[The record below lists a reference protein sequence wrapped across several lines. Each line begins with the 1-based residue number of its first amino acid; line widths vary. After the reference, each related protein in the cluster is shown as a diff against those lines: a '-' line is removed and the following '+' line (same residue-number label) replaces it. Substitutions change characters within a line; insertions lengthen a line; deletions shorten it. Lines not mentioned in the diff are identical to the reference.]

1 MKVMTHLWDVK
12 MIKDKTLSEIDPM
25 KHIIVLLKKHGVS
38 PEEDLIID
46 LENMKT
52 RLVEVSESALGP
64 VKE

>member
-1 MKVMTHLWDVK
+1 